1 MQAQSWDS
9 IAPEAVNDKVTRQ
22 VLNGEHATVARF
34 TLATGSIVA
43 RHSHPSEQF
52 SFVQR
57 GALKFVFD
65 DRETVVRGGQ
75 MIVIPSNVP
84 HAAEALEDSVAVDFF
99 APRREDWLRREDAYL
114 RGR

>member
-1 MQAQSWDS
+1 MQPQSWDT
-9 IAPEAVNDKVTRQ
+9 IEPEALNEKVTRQ

-34 TLATGSIVA
+34 TLAAGSIVA

-52 SFVQR
+52 TFVQR
-57 GALKFVFD
+57 GALKLTFD
-65 DRETVVRGGQ
+65 GREAVVRGGQ

-84 HAAEALEDSVAVDFF
+84 HAAEALEDTLAIDFF